1 MGRVIDLD
9 IKNRTYYFYNDM
21 INIKDFDTK
30 LLKLEKK
37 SFEDISMNYIGYVTK
52 KEEYKSNSV
61 NPLYLVIRG
70 INEFFE
76 EKMEANS

>member
-9 IKNRTYYFYNDM
+9 IKNRTYYFYNEM
-21 INIKDFDTK
+21 INIKDFDSK
-30 LLKLEKK
+30 LLKLEKR